1 MSNETFSEA
10 IRILLVKKTT
20 CVSQNFQISFNT
32 KFHNMA
38 KRKRQSAPDGASAP
52 QPEAAKKFKIG
63 GSEKPAKIQA
73 TPKAAPK
80 TVTTKKI
87 PKLTSDST
95 IKAKPKPAESKG
107 AEQKT
112 PAPSDDP
119 ITIQIITG
127 SYDRVLHGVTATI
140 HPASSPPSAAPDS
153 PPFAAATFADSF
165 LFNAHTSAVRCLA
178 LSPPS
183 APVPG
188 QGQRVML
195 ATGSTDERVNVYHL
209 SAHPPTARPSPDAEL
224 LSRIAARPIRESA
237 RNRELGTLLHH
248 ASSVTRLAFPTR
260 GKLLSASEDST
271 VAVTRTRDWSLLST
285 IKAPVP
291 RVLGR
296 PSGDTAPL
304 GGTPS
309 GVNDFAVHPSLKV
322 MISVSKGERC
332 MRLWNLVTGKKAG
345 VLDFGRELLAE
356 VGEGRRS
363 TGEGRRVVWGGG
375 EEFAVGFDRDVLVF
389 GMDSK
394 VRCKVML
401 DARTKIHE
409 VAYVPLGA
417 AGDDDDDASVLA
429 LSTEDGRVLFFSTA
443 TENLV
448 ASSAEDAAA
457 APGAKNTP
465 LPRARQLAQV
475 GGRDAGVTGRVKDFR
490 VVRAEGAPG
499 VLYVVA
505 ASSDG
510 TLRVWELARTELET
524 TRSEKAK
531 AAAAENKQSVGR
543 LLGTYE
549 TQNRI
554 TCVEAF
560 VMIPRPEGVEESED
574 EADEGDEAED
584 SEQDSD
590 DE

>member
-1 MSNETFSEA
+1 
-10 IRILLVKKTT
+10 
-20 CVSQNFQISFNT
+20 
-32 KFHNMA
+32 MA
-38 KRKRQSAPDGASAP
+38 KRKRQSAPEGAIVAK
-52 QPEAAKKFKIG
+52 PEVAKKVKTN
-63 GSEKPAKIQA
+63 GSEKPAKAQA
-73 TPKAAPK
+73 ISKAAPK
-80 TVTTKKI
+80 AVVTKKTPQKSTNDSN
-87 PKLTSDST
+87 PKAT
-95 IKAKPKPAESKG
+95 PKPAPKPTESDG
-107 AEQKT
+107 AEEKT
-112 PAPSDDP
+112 IVPSDGP

-140 HPASSPPSAAPDS
+140 PPASSSSSSSTADDTPPSAT
-153 PPFAAATFADSF
+153 ATFADSF

-183 APVPG
+183 APAPG

-209 SAHPPTARPSPDAEL
+209 SAHPPAGRPSADAEL
-224 LSRIAARPIRESA
+224 LSRLAARPIRESA

-345 VLDFGRELLAE
+345 VLDFGRDVLAE

-375 EEFAVGFDRDVLVF
+375 GAAGDEFAVGFDRDVLVF

-394 VRCKVML
+394 VRCRVMP

-409 VAYVPLGA
+409 VAYVPLGSA
-417 AGDDDDDASVLA
+417 DDDDDDDDDAASVLA

-443 TENLV
+443 
-448 ASSAEDAAA
+448 AEDLIATPTAEE
-457 APGAKNTP
+457 GSKKTP
-465 LPRARQLAQV
+465 LPRARLLAQV
-475 GGRDAGVTGRVKDFR
+475 GGKDTGVTGRIKDFK

-499 VLYVVA
+499 VLYVVT

-510 TLRVWELARTELET
+510 TLRVWQLARGELAAADDA
-524 TRSEKAK
+524 RSVKPA
-531 AAAAENKQSVGR
+531 GT
-543 LLGTYE
+543 LLGAYQ

-574 EADEGDEAED
+574 DAEEGED
-584 SEQDSD
+584 SEEDSD